1 MKQTILG
8 VLMSVAM
15 SGAIV
20 AAQDGRVPSPGA
32 SPSQPPAPSQPAPRD
47 PAPAAPSA
55 SSASESTITG
65 CLVQGSGPTVFLLQ
79 DAKVSAAAP
88 AAGAS
93 AQASGA
99 DASARASMDHG
110 MTYRLESESG
120 AKGVDFKTYL
130 NRQVSI
136 TGKLDAKASTI
147 AMPQDR
153 SQKIDEKTLGKVTAT
168 SLTKLADTCSA
179 IG

>member
-20 AAQDGRVPSPGA
+20 AAQDGSVPSPGA
-32 SPSQPPAPSQPAPRD
+32 SPSPPPAQSQPAPRD
-47 PAPAAPSA
+47 PATRGQT
-55 SSASESTITG
+55 SSTTESTVTG

-88 AAGAS
+88 SPGAAA
-93 AQASGA
+93 AARPQAS
-99 DASARASMDHG
+99 ASMDRG
-110 MTYRLESESG
+110 TTYRLESETG
-120 AKGVDFKTYL
+120 ARGVDFKAYL

-136 TGKLDAKASTI
+136 TGKIDAKAEMI
-147 AMPQDR
+147 AMPSDDKM
-153 SQKIDEKTLGKVTAT
+153 QKVDEKTLGKLTAT

>member
-8 VLMSVAM
+8 VLASVAM

-20 AAQDGRVPSPGA
+20 AAQDGRAPSPGE
-32 SPSQPPAPSQPAPRD
+32 SPSQPPAAAASQPAPREQA
-47 PAPAAPSA
+47 APAAA
-55 SSASESTITG
+55 AATESTVTG

-79 DAKVSAAAP
+79 DAKMSAAAP

-93 AQASGA
+93 ASLDRGT
-99 DASARASMDHG
+99 
-110 MTYRLESESG
+110 TYRLEAESG
-120 AKGVDFKTYL
+120 AKAVDFKTYL

-136 TGKLDAKASTI
+136 TGKLDAKAPMI
-147 AMPQDR
+147 AMPAEDGAK
-153 SQKIDEKTLGKVTAT
+153 KIDEKTLGKLTAT